1 MMEMAIWIYL
11 LEDVL
16 YPEKYPQFPRSYIL
30 QNNKGIF
37 TDVTKQVCPELENP
51 GMITAALW
59 TDFNN
64 DGKPDLIICG
74 EWMPVRFF
82 ENKNGRL
89 VEVTTSTGLK
99 TGNGMWRSLQA
110 VDIDN
115 DGDIDYVAGN
125 MGLNNKFHPT
135 TERPVMLYAKDMDK
149 NGSIDLIPAYYI
161 KNNEGKYELYPG
173 IDRNQLAD
181 EVPAIKKKYLLHKD
195 FSNIT
200 MEKLA
205 GDYGEDGWTKL
216 RCTNMQSVWIE
227 NLGNGKF
234 KMHELPLQAQFAPVN
249 AIVANDIDGDGN
261 VDLIIA
267 GNEYQTEASTGRY
280 DASYGLVLR
289 GNGKGNFTPVDIMKS
304 GFIVDGDVKDLKV

>member
-1 MMEMAIWIYL
+1 M
-11 LEDVL
+11 V
-16 YPEKYPQFPRSYIL
+16 
-30 QNNKGIF
+30 N
-37 TDVTKQVCPELENP
+37 
-51 GMITAALW
+51 
-59 TDFNN
+59 
-64 DGKPDLIICG
+64 PDLIICG

-89 VEVTTSTGLK
+89 VEVTTGLK

-173 IDRNQLAD
+173 VDRNQLAD
-181 EVPAIKKKYLLHKD
+181 EVPGIKKKYLLHKD
-195 FSNIT
+195 FSGIT

-205 GDYGEDGWTKL
+205 SDYGKDGWTKL

-227 NLGNGKF
+227 NLGKGKF

-289 GNGKGNFTPVDIMKS
+289 GNGKGNFTPVDILKS
-304 GFIVDGDVKDLKV
+304 GFIVDGDVKDLKKYRHK